1 MQDNQQYYR
10 SDDTRLITPWGYI
23 GYGLLFA
30 IPIVGLIFVLVYS
43 FSSSY
48 PCRRNYARSVL
59 ICLVIALVLGLIA
72 VFGFGVSMQDIT
84 NGYIYN
90 RRW

>member
-1 MQDNQQYYR
+1 MALALGFERVAAADASPTDPPPEDAHPQAR
-10 SDDTRLITPWGYI
+10 S
-23 GYGLLFA
+23 LLA
-30 IPIVGLIFVLVYS
+30 DPRDVL
-43 FSSSY
+43 
-48 PCRRNYARSVL
+48 PEARSVL

-84 NGYIYN
+84 NGYIYS

>member
-59 ICLVIALVLGLIA
+59 ISLIIGVIIALFCTLVLGVNYTAILNS
-72 VFGFGVSMQDIT
+72 VQSSR
-84 NGYIYN
+84 Y
-90 RRW
+90 